1 MSHDG
6 LCFPM
11 CPTCFPRF
19 RAFFRGFHHSTPSTP
34 SLRQLNA
41 ELPQLLAEAEQLQA
55 ERVPGVEGVGGVQDK
70 DRDLDGI

>member
-1 MSHDG
+1 MMVYVFRCVPHVSHV
-6 LCFPM
+6 F
-11 CPTCFPRF
+11 
-19 RAFFRGFHHSTPSTP
+19 AHFFRGFHHSTASTP